1 MTLKYLIGRRDEIR
15 LELVED
21 MRRLARNL
29 NNTANRLSDCDH
41 PVNILGEVFS
51 VLKKGGEFRSTT
63 NYSKESIGSMAK
75 RAGFSDFSYQ
85 EIQEP
90 WHGKYFILKK

>member
-41 PVNILGEVFS
+41 PVNILGEV
-51 VLKKGGEFRSTT
+51 G
-63 NYSKESIGSMAK
+63 SIGERIDRKCHEYM
-75 RAGFSDFSYQ
+75 
-85 EIQEP
+85 
-90 WHGKYFILKK
+90 ILTAQINGTY